1 MLFAKG
7 EIYMKK
13 TFKTLLAICC
23 LALCLVFC
31 LTACGDKND
40 DDTVPGHDDAVPG
53 HDGTVPGHD
62 DTVPEYA
69 DIILEYGSVLFDWAD
84 FRYDGNIED
93 LDITSS
99 DENVFQVL
107 SAEPGE
113 NGHVYI
119 RLRAFGVGTATLTAK
134 TSDGSFLEERT
145 VEVQKEKPVYIG
157 QGELCESIT
166 LDKTEAE
173 VYKDDT
179 TVTYTVTTSNDVDK
193 IELIQL
199 ELIFG
204 QRYFKDFIE
213 NRYDENYAT
222 EIYKLEIDDR
232 KLVDSLTL
240 DESNGRYYAA
250 SKSTEGGKTVW
261 TIKWNLGDTAVRFVQ
276 VNTIDSDTNT
286 RQENYVRLNI
296 EYPLIDASL
305 GLEGVIKRWVELNLD
320 KPFLYEIDTRTLT
333 DEQLKIY
340 LSRTG
345 ENIYLDEEFVLL
357 GMLQKRSEM
366 LRDDYKI
373 DKVDNQT
380 LYDKLFDAPAIYR
393 DNFVSGLQQYAMVTG
408 LNFTEEA
415 ENDFQNMDLA
425 HVDRVLVNSNYEAR
439 THRYYYTISDEIRAV
454 IAYENGYEIDA
465 EKFPYAHSI
474 LERASAVLDEIITDG
489 MTDFEKEKAIYTWMY
504 EQGLKELT
512 PPPEDVD
519 EYNLFK
525 TAYGF
530 LNNYGGDCMGWSGTF
545 FTLCNMAGVECS
557 TVDVR
562 AIEPGETG
570 GAASDFEA
578 NHRINHVRLDGE
590 YYFVDSHWSY
600 QQGEKGEYKTLNM
613 TSDVA
618 SESYIWM
625 DEEGFGP
632 IPCNYETY
640 LVDAHTG
647 ELLNK

>member
-1 MLFAKG
+1 
-7 EIYMKK
+7 MKK
-13 TFKTLLAICC
+13 TFKTLLSVCC
-23 LALCLVFC
+23 LALCLAFC

-40 DDTVPGHDDAVPG
+40 DDTIPGHDD
-53 HDGTVPGHD
+53 TIPGHD

-69 DIILEYGSVLFDWAD
+69 DIILEYRSVLFDWAD

-93 LDITSS
+93 LEITSS
-99 DENVFQVL
+99 DEKVFQVL
-107 SAEPGE
+107 CAEIPEDGYV
-113 NGHVYI
+113 HLS
-119 RLRAFGVGTATLTAK
+119 LRAFDVGTATLTAK
-134 TSDGSFLEERT
+134 TADGSFLKERT

-157 QGELCESIT
+157 EGELCESIT

-199 ELIFG
+199 ELIAG

-213 NRYDENYAT
+213 NRYDENCAT
-222 EIYKLEIDDR
+222 EIYKLEIDDT

-305 GLEGVIKRWVELNLD
+305 GLEEVIKRWVELNLD

-333 DEQLKIY
+333 DEQLEIY
-340 LSRTG
+340 LSRDG
-345 ENIYLDEEFVLL
+345 ASIYSDGEFVLL

-380 LYDKLFDAPAIYR
+380 LYDKLFDASAIYR
-393 DNFVSGLQQYAMVTG
+393 DNFVVGLQQYAMVTY
-408 LNFTEEA
+408 LDSTESA
-415 ENDFQNMDLA
+415 EDYFQLMDLT
-425 HVDRVLVNSNYEAR
+425 HVDRVLGSDAYEAR
-439 THRYYYTISDEIRAV
+439 TYAYYYTISDEIRAV

-525 TAYGF
+525 TAYGL
-530 LNNYGGDCMGWSGTF
+530 LNGYGGDCMGWSGTF

-557 TVDVR
+557 TVDVE
-562 AIEPGETG
+562 AIVPGQTG
-570 GAASDFEA
+570 GAAESFQA
-578 NHRINHVRLDGE
+578 NHRINLVRLDGE
-590 YYFVDSHWSY
+590 YYFVEAFWSWQKADPSDGTY
-600 QQGEKGEYKTLNM
+600 RYMNM
-613 TSDVA
+613 TSDAA
-618 SESYIWM
+618 SKLYIWM

-632 IPCNYETY
+632 VPCNYETY

-647 ELLNK
+647 ELLNQ

>member
-1 MLFAKG
+1 
-7 EIYMKK
+7 MKK

-31 LTACGDKND
+31 LTACGDK
-40 DDTVPGHDDAVPG
+40 HDDG
-53 HDGTVPGHD
+53 
-62 DTVPEYA
+62 TVPEYA

-93 LDITSS
+93 LEITSS
-99 DENVFQVL
+99 DEKVFQVL
-107 SAEPGE
+107 CAELNE
-113 NGHVYI
+113 NGFVYI
-119 RLRAFGVGTATLTAK
+119 TLRAFGVGTATLTAK
-134 TSDGSFLEERT
+134 TADGSFLEERT
-145 VEVQKEKPVYIG
+145 VGVQKEKPVYIG

-199 ELIFG
+199 ELTYG
-204 QRYFKDFIE
+204 QRYFEDFVQY
-213 NRYDENYAT
+213 RYDENYAT
-222 EIYKLEIDDR
+222 EIYKLEIDDT

-261 TIKWNLGDTAVRFVQ
+261 TIKRNLGDTAVRFVQ

-296 EYPLIDASL
+296 EYPLVDASL

-333 DEQLKIY
+333 DEQMKIY
-340 LSRTG
+340 LSREG
-345 ENIYLDEEFVLL
+345 ESIYSNEEFVLL
-357 GMLQKRSEM
+357 GMLEKRSVL
-366 LRDDYKI
+366 LRDDYKV
-373 DKVDNQT
+373 DTVDNQT
-380 LYDKLFDAPAIYR
+380 LYDKIFDASAIYR
-393 DNFVSGLQQYAMVTG
+393 GNFVRKLNVYGMVTY
-408 LNFTEEA
+408 LDSTEVA
-415 ENDFQNMDLA
+415 ENFFSDIIDMD
-425 HVDRVLVNSNYEAR
+425 RILVNGNYEAR
-439 THRYYYTISDEIRAV
+439 TYAYYYTISDEIRAV
-454 IAYENGYEIDA
+454 IAYENGFEIDA

-504 EQGLKELT
+504 EQGLKEFT

-519 EYNLFK
+519 EYNLIK
-525 TAYGF
+525 TAYGL
-530 LNNYGGDCMGWSGTF
+530 LNGYGGDCMGWSGTF

-557 TVDVR
+557 TVDVQTT
-562 AIEPGETG
+562 APGQTG
-570 GAASDFEA
+570 GAAESFMAD
-578 NHRINHVRLDGE
+578 HRINLVRLDGE

-613 TSDVA
+613 TSDAA
-618 SESYIWM
+618 SESYIWRN
-625 DEEGFGP
+625 EEIFGP
-632 IPCNYETY
+632 VPCNYETY

-647 ELLNK
+647 ELLKQ

>member
-1 MLFAKG
+1 
-7 EIYMKK
+7 MKK

-23 LALCLVFC
+23 IALCLAFC

-40 DDTVPGHDDAVPG
+40 
-53 HDGTVPGHD
+53 
-62 DTVPEYA
+62 A
-69 DIILEYGSVLFDWAD
+69 DVVLEYGEVFDWAG
-84 FRYDGNIED
+84 FQYDGSIED
-93 LDITSS
+93 LEFTSS

-107 SAEPGE
+107 GAELHE
-113 NGHVYI
+113 NGYVYGK
-119 RLRAFGVGTATLTAK
+119 LRAFGVGTAMLTVK
-134 TSDGSFLEERT
+134 TADGTILEETT
-145 VEVQKEKPVYIG
+145 VGVQKEKPVYIG
-157 QGELCESIT
+157 KGELCESIA

-179 TVTYTVTTSNDVDK
+179 TVTYTVTTTSDVDK

-199 ELIFG
+199 D
-204 QRYFKDFIE
+204 QNYNPRYFEALIE
-213 NRYDENYAT
+213 YRYYENWTT
-222 EIYKLEIDDR
+222 EIYKLEIDDT
-232 KLVDSLTL
+232 KLVNTLTL

-250 SKSTEGGKTVW
+250 SKSTKDGKTVW

-276 VNTIDSDTNT
+276 INTIDSDTNT
-286 RQENYVRLNI
+286 KQENYVRLNI

-305 GLEGVIKRWVELNLD
+305 GIEHVIKRWVELNLD

-333 DEQLKIY
+333 DEQMKIY
-340 LSRTG
+340 LSREG
-345 ENIYLDEEFVLL
+345 VSIYSDEEFVLL
-357 GMLQKRSEM
+357 GMLQKRSEL

-373 DKVDNQT
+373 GNIDNQT
-380 LYDKLFDAPAIYR
+380 LYDKLFDASSIYR
-393 DNFVSGLQQYAMVTG
+393 GNYVSRLNPYGMIVALDTTEGAEMLLQSV
-408 LNFTEEA
+408 E
-415 ENDFQNMDLA
+415 
-425 HVDRVLVNSNYEAR
+425 RVLVNGAYEAR
-439 THRYYYTISDEIRAV
+439 THMYYYTISDEIRAV

-489 MTDFEKEKAIYTWMY
+489 MTDFEKEKVIYTWMY

-512 PPPEDVD
+512 PTPEGLD
-519 EYNLFK
+519 EYTAFK
-525 TAYGF
+525 TAYGL

-570 GAASDFEA
+570 GASSSFEA
-578 NHRINHVRLDGE
+578 NHRINLVRLDGE

-618 SESYIWM
+618 SENYIWI

-632 IPCNYETY
+632 VPCNYETY
-640 LVDAHTG
+640 LVDAQTG
-647 ELLNK
+647 ELLNQ